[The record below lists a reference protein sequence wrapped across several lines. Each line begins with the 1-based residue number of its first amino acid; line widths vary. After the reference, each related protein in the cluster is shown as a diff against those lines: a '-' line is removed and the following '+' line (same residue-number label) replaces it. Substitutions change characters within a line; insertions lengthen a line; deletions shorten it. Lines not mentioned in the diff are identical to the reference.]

1 VLLLIN
7 TPFYWP
13 RLLGTGHRAS
23 DRKVSELGRIESY
36 AYRRNFRQCMSF
48 SKSFFGWPSFWSPI
62 PIYCTRLCSY

>member
-1 VLLLIN
+1 MLLLIN

-36 AYRRNFRQCMSF
+36 AYRRNPRQCMSF
-48 SKSFFGWPSFWSPI
+48 SKPFFG
-62 PIYCTRLCSY
+62 